1 MAVTI
6 SVADSADGGNAV
18 ATITGATGANTV
30 NVNYVPATLTPGA
43 LTTTLGGTRSGDGAV
58 SLALGSVGG
67 WFVWATEHNL
77 LTVTVSNYCFLQT
90 TLAGT
95 SSVYYSI
102 LAAVQTQIQALNL
115 TGIANN
121 VILKKLPTTEDF
133 NIGATYTWP
142 ACLVTPGVGMRELMA
157 RDGSTNLS
165 NDLGYPVS
173 VALLDNDNRSPSANF
188 NRDLLWR
195 QKIIRQFEHKRLSG
209 VSDVYL
215 CRVEPDVILQPAA
228 WMQNVWASL
237 LTLRFFTRE
246 SRTP

>member
-6 SVADSADGGNAV
+6 SVTDSADGGNAV
-18 ATITGATGANTV
+18 ATISGATGANTV

-43 LTTTLGGTRSGDGAV
+43 LTTTLGGTRSGDGTV
-58 SLALGSVGG
+58 SLALGSVGN

-77 LTVTVSNYCFLQT
+77 FTITVSNFWSLQT
-90 TLAGT
+90 TLAGA

-102 LAAVQTQIQALNL
+102 LAAVRSQIQALNL

-121 VILKKLPTTEDF
+121 VVLKKLPTTDDF
-133 NIGATYTWP
+133 NIGAVYTWP
-142 ACLVTPGVGMRELMA
+142 ACVVAPGVGLRETMY
-157 RDGSTNLS
+157 REGSTNMS

-173 VALLDNDNRSPSANF
+173 VVLLDNDNRSQSASF
-188 NRDLLWR
+188 DRDLLWR
-195 QKIIRQFEHKRLSG
+195 QKIVRQFEHKALAG

-215 CRVEPDVILQPAA
+215 CRVEPETVLQPAA
-228 WMQNVWASL
+228 WLNNVWASAI
-237 LTLRFFTRE
+237 TLRFFTRE

>member
-6 SVADSADGGNAV
+6 SVTDSADGGNAV
-18 ATITGATGANTV
+18 ATISGATGANTV
-30 NVNYVPATLTPGA
+30 KVYYAPATLTPGSIA
-43 LTTTLGGTRSGDGAV
+43 ITLGGTRAGDGTV
-58 SLALGSVGG
+58 SLALGSVGN
-67 WFVWATEHNL
+67 WFVWATEQNL
-77 LTVTVSNYCFLQT
+77 FNLSVSNFWSLQT

-133 NIGATYTWP
+133 NVGATYTWP
-142 ACLVTPGVGMRELMA
+142 ASVVAPGVGQREQMY
-157 RDGSTNLS
+157 REGSTNQS

-173 VALLDNDNRSPSANF
+173 IVLLDNDNRSQTANF
-188 NRDLLWR
+188 DRDLLWR
-195 QKIIRQFEHKRLSG
+195 QKIIRQFEHKALSG
-209 VSDVYL
+209 ASDVYL
-215 CRVEPDVILQPAA
+215 CRVEPDTILQPAA
-228 WMQNVWASL
+228 WLNNVWASM